1 VNKMNLSLVWNLI
14 LSGKEIDFVDN
25 ELDKRFKKMEWSM
38 TWLSTYSALYNQVVY
53 IWSLLFSLRSLTE
66 TSGSQKPS
74 GGRSS
79 SQTLNGPT
87 DSHPRHARDVSS
99 RGTDG
104 KPVLEEKRAS
114 IPNTNSRVPAAKSN
128 NSHPNPT
135 TLASSSSAVG
145 VYSSSTDPVH
155 VPSPDSRYSGAVG
168 AIKREVGVVGVR
180 RQSSENSV
188 KTSAMP
194 SSLSN
199 SLLGKDGSS
208 TEESLR
214 PLNTISRTDQLS
226 QTTTT
231 DTVIAN
237 MSVSRTFLSNQ
248 YNSRPHQLTGHQKGI
263 LVENELCF

>member
-1 VNKMNLSLVWNLI
+1 
-14 LSGKEIDFVDN
+14 
-25 ELDKRFKKMEWSM
+25 
-38 TWLSTYSALYNQVVY
+38 
-53 IWSLLFSLRSLTE
+53 LLFSLRSLTE